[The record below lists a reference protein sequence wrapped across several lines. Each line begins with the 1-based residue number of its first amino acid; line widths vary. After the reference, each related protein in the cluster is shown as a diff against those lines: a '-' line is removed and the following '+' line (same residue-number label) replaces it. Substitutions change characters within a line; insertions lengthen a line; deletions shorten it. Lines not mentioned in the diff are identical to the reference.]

1 MMAAN
6 GSPEIENEA
15 SEPIGE
21 ERLILNIG
29 PQHPSTH
36 GVLRVVV
43 ELEGEVIVRCTP
55 DIGYLHRGIEKLME
69 SKTYHQCLPLTDR
82 IDYLAG
88 SANNL
93 GFVLAVE
100 RLLGVDAPP
109 RAQAL
114 RVIMAELTR
123 ISSHLFWLGTHA
135 HDLGAMTPLFYALRE
150 REQIMDFFEA
160 VAGGRLF
167 PCYFRIGGV
176 ARDIPD
182 GWDSAVRE
190 FVLSFPEKMKD
201 YETLLTKNP
210 IWLQRTR
217 GVGVLTIDEVLDYG
231 LSGPMA
237 RGSGLAWD
245 IRRADPYCGYET
257 YDFDIP
263 TGENGDTYDRYLVRL
278 EEMRQSAKIIR
289 QAVDRLPGGDICV
302 DDPTVAFP
310 PKEAVLTRIESLIQH
325 FLLVEEG
332 VKPPAGEVFHHTEAP
347 KGELGFF
354 IVSDGSPKP
363 FRVKIRAPSFANLQV
378 LSKLAEGRLLADLIA
393 LIGTI
398 DIVLA
403 DVDR

>member
-1 MMAAN
+1 M
-6 GSPEIENEA
+6 
-15 SEPIGE
+15 SELS
-21 ERLILNIG
+21 ERLILNVG

-100 RLLGVDAPP
+100 KLLGIEIPP
-109 RAQAL
+109 RARYL
-114 RVIMAELTR
+114 RVIMAEMTR
-123 ISSHLFWLGTHA
+123 ISSHLFWLATHA
-135 HDLGAMTPLFYALRE
+135 HDLGAMTPLFYTFRE
-150 REQIMDFFEA
+150 REQLMDLFEA

-176 ARDIPD
+176 ARDVPD
-182 GWDSAVRE
+182 GWTQGVRE
-190 FVLSFPEKMKD
+190 FCRTFPEKMKD
-201 YETLLTKNP
+201 YEALLTKNP
-210 IWLQRTR
+210 IWIKRTR
-217 GVGVLTIDEVLDYG
+217 GVGVLTVDEVLDYG
-231 LSGPMA
+231 LSGPVA
-237 RGSGLAWD
+237 RGSGIAWD
-245 IRRADPYCGYET
+245 VRRADPYCGYDEF
-257 YDFDIP
+257 DFVVP
-263 TGENGDTYDRYLVRL
+263 VGENGDTYDRYLVRL
-278 EEMRQSAKIIR
+278 EEMRQSARIIL
-289 QAVDRLPGGDICV
+289 QALDRLPSGDIAV
-302 DDPTVAFP
+302 NDATIAYP
-310 PKEAVLTRIESLIQH
+310 PKKDVYTKIESLIQH

-332 VKPPAGEVFHHTEAP
+332 IRPPKGEVFHHTEAP
-347 KGELGFF
+347 KGELGFY
-354 IVSDGSPKP
+354 IVSDGSSRP
-363 FRVKIRAPSFANLQV
+363 FRVKVRTPSFVNLQV
-378 LSKLAEGRLLADLIA
+378 LSKMAENRLLADLIA

>member
-1 MMAAN
+1 M
-6 GSPEIENEA
+6 
-15 SEPIGE
+15 GE
-21 ERLILNIG
+21 LTERLILNVG

-43 ELEGEVIVRCTP
+43 ELEGEVIVRCRP

-100 RLLGVDAPP
+100 KLLGIEVPP
-109 RAQAL
+109 RARYL
-114 RVIMAELTR
+114 RVIVAEMTR
-123 ISSHLFWLGTHA
+123 ISSHLFWLATHA
-135 HDLGAMTPLFYALRE
+135 HDLGAMTPLFYTFRE
-150 REQIMDFFEA
+150 REQLMDLFEA

-176 ARDIPD
+176 ARDVPN
-182 GWDSAVRE
+182 GWTEAVRE
-190 FVLSFPEKMKD
+190 FCRTFPEKMKD

-210 IWLQRTR
+210 IWIKRTK
-217 GVGVLTIDEVLDYG
+217 GVGVLTVDEVLDYG
-231 LSGPMA
+231 LSGPVA
-237 RGSGLAWD
+237 RGSGIAWD
-245 IRRADPYCGYET
+245 VRRSDPYCGYEEF
-257 YDFDIP
+257 DFIVP

-278 EEMRQSAKIIR
+278 EEMRQSARIIL
-289 QAVDRLPGGDICV
+289 QALDRLPSGDIAV
-302 DDPTVAFP
+302 DDPTIAYP
-310 PKEAVLTRIESLIQH
+310 PKVDVFTKIESLIQH

-332 VKPPAGEVFHHTEAP
+332 IRPPKGEVFHHTEAP
-347 KGELGFF
+347 KGELGFY
-354 IVSDGSPKP
+354 IVSDGSSHP
-363 FRVKIRAPSFANLQV
+363 FRVKVRTPSFVNLQV
-378 LSKLAEGRLLADLIA
+378 LSKMAEGRLLADLIA

>member
-1 MMAAN
+1 MAAN

-114 RVIMAELTR
+114 RVIMAELPR
-123 ISSHLFWLGTHA
+123 ISSHLFWVGTHA
-135 HDLGAMTPLFYALRE
+135 HALGAMTPLFYALRE

-160 VAGGRLF
+160 VAR
-167 PCYFRIGGV
+167 GGV
-176 ARDIPD
+176 
-182 GWDSAVRE
+182 
-190 FVLSFPEKMKD
+190 FPFFFR
-201 YETLLTKNP
+201 N
-210 IWLQRTR
+210 
-217 GVGVLTIDEVLDYG
+217 GGG
-231 LSGPMA
+231 A
-237 RGSGLAWD
+237 RGLPDRRGL
-245 IRRADPYCGYET
+245 
-257 YDFDIP
+257 
-263 TGENGDTYDRYLVRL
+263 
-278 EEMRQSAKIIR
+278 
-289 QAVDRLPGGDICV
+289 GGPECV
-302 DDPTVAFP
+302 PSVAQTR
-310 PKEAVLTRIESLIQH
+310 EAR
-325 FLLVEEG
+325 
-332 VKPPAGEVFHHTEAP
+332 
-347 KGELGFF
+347 
-354 IVSDGSPKP
+354 
-363 FRVKIRAPSFANLQV
+363 
-378 LSKLAEGRLLADLIA
+378 
-393 LIGTI
+393 
-398 DIVLA
+398 
-403 DVDR
+403 

>member
-1 MMAAN
+1 M
-6 GSPEIENEA
+6 
-15 SEPIGE
+15 GE
-21 ERLILNIG
+21 LTERLILNVG

-43 ELEGEVIVRCTP
+43 ELEGEVIVRCRP
-55 DIGYLHRGIEKLME
+55 DIGFLHRGIEKLME

-100 RLLGVDAPP
+100 KLLGIEVPP
-109 RAQAL
+109 RARYL
-114 RVIMAELTR
+114 RVIVAEMSR
-123 ISSHLFWLGTHA
+123 ISSHLFWLATHA
-135 HDLGAMTPLFYALRE
+135 HDLGAMTPLFYTFRE
-150 REQIMDFFEA
+150 REQLMDLFEA

-176 ARDIPD
+176 ARDVPN
-182 GWDSAVRE
+182 GWTEAVRE
-190 FVLSFPEKMKD
+190 FCRTFPEKMRD

-210 IWLQRTR
+210 IWIKRTK
-217 GVGVLTIDEVLDYG
+217 GVGVLTVDEVLDYG
-231 LSGPMA
+231 LSGPVA
-237 RGSGLAWD
+237 RGSGIAWD
-245 IRRADPYCGYET
+245 VRRADPYCGYEEF
-257 YDFDIP
+257 DFIVP

-278 EEMRQSAKIIR
+278 EEMRQSARIIS
-289 QAVDRLPGGDICV
+289 QALDRMPSGDIAV
-302 DDPTVAFP
+302 DDPTISYP
-310 PKEAVLTRIESLIQH
+310 PKVDVYTKIESLIQH

-332 VKPPAGEVFHHTEAP
+332 IRPPRGDVFHHTEAP
-347 KGELGFF
+347 KGELGFY
-354 IVSDGSPKP
+354 IVSDGSSHP
-363 FRVKIRAPSFANLQV
+363 FRVKVRTPSFVNLQV
-378 LSKLAEGRLLADLIA
+378 LSKMAEGRLLADLIA